1 MVKQQE
7 AMKIKKMM
15 KILDSMM
22 KIRLSV
28 KSRGEY
34 LIETIMVNKLKGIL
48 SKQTKLNPIFRSS
61 SLARELKKKVYLIT
75 TPKKPDRNDHK

>member
-1 MVKQQE
+1 
-7 AMKIKKMM
+7 MKIKKMM

-61 SLARELKKKVYLIT
+61 SLARELKKKA
-75 TPKKPDRNDHK
+75 